1 MKHLTKDQRLKLHSM
16 KEDYLEM
23 LYTKVY
29 LRQSNPELWHTIVDQ
44 WEEIKN
50 HLDEDEHEKIMS
62 TATKET
68 TYA

>member
-68 TYA
+68 DYA